1 MLVLKR
7 AVEPLLFLSS
17 LGSLQLLYMRNLVTW
32 GVRVQQ
38 LIESG
43 IKGLIFLPLLFSQR
57 LTISPTWPLD
67 LKVKVSFKLCWFLLF
82 LYLKATPPLLPSDQ
96 GSVKR
101 RVITTQ
107 AKWFPKT
114 PICEYLEWKGHPS
127 WELQDM
133 ALRNSILIFIN
144 FKDFKIIPMMAKICK
159 DTAAFCMKIHL
170 LAKRFQPHS
179 VTYDSVLGCLHPRWL
194 SCASVSLHL
203 QTLALCPQ
211 VHIDS

>member
-43 IKGLIFLPLLFSQR
+43 IKGLIFLPLLFAQR

-107 AKWFPKT
+107 AK
-114 PICEYLEWKGHPS
+114 
-127 WELQDM
+127 
-133 ALRNSILIFIN
+133 
-144 FKDFKIIPMMAKICK
+144 
-159 DTAAFCMKIHL
+159 
-170 LAKRFQPHS
+170 
-179 VTYDSVLGCLHPRWL
+179 
-194 SCASVSLHL
+194 
-203 QTLALCPQ
+203 
-211 VHIDS
+211 